1 MTQICDVYDLNLILK
16 HEQWDHSMYE
26 WPLQTPNADV
36 FCLLKLQNIGFLAR
50 WLSRWPVSQGWMQR
64 PCFAASCT
72 SISATTATTQP
83 SGRYTYRISFSRLV
97 LRLLLSRFSENLTEI
112 QTHLRSLVDKTH
124 LWKCIRIVHCLIS
137 EFANLGVYAVGPSGR
152 VTTIPNRLFTAK
164 R

>member
-1 MTQICDVYDLNLILK
+1 MTPPNSKRRRFLPFETTKYWVFSSMVEQVTRVTRLNATALLCCLVAPRFLRGTMQKIL
-16 HEQWDHSMYE
+16 
-26 WPLQTPNADV
+26 P
-36 FCLLKLQNIGFLAR
+36 
-50 WLSRWPVSQGWMQR
+50 
-64 PCFAASCT
+64 AA
-72 SISATTATTQP
+72 TATTQP

-112 QTHLRSLVDKTH
+112 QTHLRSLIDKTH
-124 LWKCIRIVHCLIS
+124 LWKCIRIVRCLIP